1 MKLMNIDEI
10 ELNHFADCQD
20 IVLFMK
26 NIGLIKD
33 KSRPRQFHNIAG
45 EIDYE

>member
-1 MKLMNIDEI
+1 MKLMNVAEI
-10 ELNHFADCQD
+10 ELNHFTEYQD

-33 KSRPRQFHNIAG
+33 KSRPRQFQYKIG
-45 EIDYE
+45 EIYE

>member
-1 MKLMNIDEI
+1 MNIMNVVEL
-10 ELNHFADCQD
+10 ELNHFTKYQE

-33 KSRPRQFHNIAG
+33 KSRPRQFHNNSG
-45 EIDYE
+45 EIYYE

>member
-10 ELNHFADCQD
+10 ELNYFADCQD

-33 KSRPRQFHNIAG
+33 KSRPRQFHSNTG

>member
-1 MKLMNIDEI
+1 MKLMNVDEL
-10 ELNHFADCQD
+10 ELNHFSECQD

-33 KSRPRQFHNIAG
+33 KSKSLQYHNNIG
-45 EIDYE
+45 EVNFE